1 MKRFDLRQMRERV
14 EKCLRDY
21 PMEIITGVIYFVIK
35 IVTDYTYCISDRP
48 DISETQ
54 AFFPEVFVVAYALN
68 TWVRRKIAVAYYAV
82 PLLMIAL
89 LALFY
94 KELHGFID
102 SMGFGCTLIA
112 AAILFFACAKNGEN
126 RAFSAETL
134 SKAEDLALSVFTGL
148 LFTGVMSAIYGSVEY
163 LFGIVINAYG
173 KTLFFSLYIV
183 MPVLFLTMH
192 GKSSPGPGKFV
203 KVMLNYILHPAVLVY
218 AAILY
223 LYAAKIAVEW
233 TLPEGNVAYM
243 VTAFVVAS
251 LAGQMM
257 QLVDAKK
264 VYGWYYRNFMWIALV
279 PLALF
284 WTGVA
289 YRVNAYGFTEARA
302 YFVVFGA
309 LMTLFVLMRLVRR
322 IYVYQWM
329 LFIAVAAV
337 AIFTYIPG
345 LSAED
350 IGLRSQIGRV
360 RSLASE
366 LGLLDKEEKLAGTG
380 KFTPKDERQRKKA
393 IEICEAY
400 DYVYYNISDGR
411 ISDYDERLAMV
422 ERILGKNEL
431 DRSRLDVTN
440 TVIYLPLPDNLPLPV
455 AGYSRAY
462 IDGKIDGDTIRFGN
476 GDRIP
481 LPGKAYFARYAD
493 MCEKMTDSRDGD
505 DSRQS
510 VEPFIFRNDTCMVV
524 FDRLCNFTED
534 GSWAV
539 SGGSSCYVFVK

>member
-1 MKRFDLRQMRERV
+1 MQESV
-14 EKCLRDY
+14 EECLRNY
-21 PMEIITGVIYFVIK
+21 PMEIITGVIYFYIK
-35 IVTDYTYCISDRP
+35 IVTDYNYSISDQP
-48 DISETQ
+48 DLSETQ
-54 AFFPEVFVVAYALN
+54 AFFPVVLAVTYALN
-68 TWVRRKIAVAYYAV
+68 TWVRRKVAAAYYAV

-112 AAILFFACAKNGEN
+112 VVMLFFACAKNGGN

-134 SKAEDLALSVFTGL
+134 SKAEDLALSVFTGM

-163 LFGIVINAYG
+163 LFGVVINAYG

-192 GKSSPGPGKFV
+192 GKSSSGPGKFV
-203 KVMLNYILHPAVLVY
+203 KVMLNYILHPAILIY

-233 TLPEGNVAYM
+233 TLPEGGVAYM
-243 VTAFVVAS
+243 VSAFVIAS
-251 LAGQMM
+251 LAGQML

-264 VYGWYYRNFMWIALV
+264 IYGWYYRNFLWIAIV

-289 YRVNAYGFTEARA
+289 YRVNAYGFTEARV
-302 YFVVFGA
+302 YLVVFGA

-329 LFIAVAAV
+329 LLVAVAAV

-345 LSAED
+345 ISADD
-350 IGLRSQIGRV
+350 IGLRSQINRV

-366 LGLLDKEEKLAGTG
+366 LGLLGKGGKLTGTAQ
-380 KFTPKDERQRKKA
+380 FSPKDEAQRQKA
-393 IEICEAY
+393 LEICEAY
-400 DYVYYNISDGR
+400 DYVYYNISDER
-411 ISDYDERLAMV
+411 ISDYDERSAMV
-422 ERILGKNEL
+422 ERVLGKNEL
-431 DRSRLDVTN
+431 DSSKLDVNKTF
-440 TVIYLPLPDNLPLPV
+440 IYLQLPDNLPLPV
-455 AGYSRAY
+455 EGYSRAY
-462 IDGKIDGDTIRFGN
+462 FDGCIGGDIIRFGN
-476 GDRIP
+476 GGKIP
-481 LPGKAYFARYAD
+481 LPGKAYFARHAD
-493 MCEKMTDSRDGD
+493 LCEKMADSRDGD

-510 VEPFIFRNDTCMVV
+510 VEPFIFSNDTCMVV
-524 FDRLCNFTED
+524 FDRLCGFTED

-539 SGGSSCYVFVK
+539 ASGSSCYVFVK

>member
-1 MKRFDLRQMRERV
+1 MQESV
-14 EKCLRDY
+14 EECLRNY
-21 PMEIITGVIYFVIK
+21 PMEIITGVIYFFIK
-35 IVTDYTYCISDRP
+35 IVTDYNYSISDRP
-48 DISETQ
+48 DLSETQ
-54 AFFPEVFVVAYALN
+54 VFFPVVFAVTYALN
-68 TWVRRKIAVAYYAV
+68 TWVRRKIAAAYYAV

-89 LALFY
+89 FALFY

-112 AAILFFACAKNGEN
+112 VVMLFFACAKNGVN

-134 SKAEDLALSVFTGL
+134 SKAEDLALSVFTGM

-163 LFGIVINAYG
+163 LFGVVINAYG

-192 GKSSPGPGKFV
+192 GKSSSGPGKFV
-203 KVMLNYILHPAVLVY
+203 KVMLNYILHPAILIY

-233 TLPEGNVAYM
+233 TLPEGGVAYM
-243 VTAFVVAS
+243 VSAFVIAS
-251 LAGQMM
+251 LAGQML

-264 VYGWYYRNFMWIALV
+264 IYGWYYRNFLWIAIV

-289 YRVNAYGFTEARA
+289 YRVNAYGFTEARV
-302 YFVVFGA
+302 YLVVFGA

-329 LFIAVAAV
+329 LLVAVAAV

-345 LSAED
+345 ISADD
-350 IGLRSQIGRV
+350 IGLRSQINRV

-366 LGLLDKEEKLAGTG
+366 LGLLGKGGKLAGTAQ
-380 KFTPKDERQRKKA
+380 FSPKDEAQRQKA
-393 IEICEAY
+393 LEICEAY
-400 DYVYYNISDGR
+400 DYVYYNISDER
-411 ISDYDERLAMV
+411 ISDYDERSAMV
-422 ERILGKNEL
+422 ERVLGKNEL
-431 DRSRLDVTN
+431 VRSRLEVVKSDV
-440 TVIYLPLPDNLPLPV
+440 YLQLPDNLPLPV
-455 AGYSRAY
+455 EGYSRAY
-462 IDGKIDGDTIRFGN
+462 FDGSIGGDTIRFGN
-476 GDRIP
+476 GGKIP

-493 MCEKMTDSRDGD
+493 LCEKMADSRDGD

-524 FDRLCNFTED
+524 FDRLCGFTED

-539 SGGSSCYVFVK
+539 ASGSSCYVFVK

>member
-1 MKRFDLRQMRERV
+1 MQESV
-14 EKCLRDY
+14 EECLRNY
-21 PMEIITGVIYFVIK
+21 PMEIITGVIYFFIK
-35 IVTDYTYCISDRP
+35 IVTDYNYSISDRP
-48 DISETQ
+48 DLSETQ
-54 AFFPEVFVVAYALN
+54 VFFPVVFAVTYALN
-68 TWVRRKIAVAYYAV
+68 TWVRRKIAAAYYAV

-89 LALFY
+89 FALFY

-112 AAILFFACAKNGEN
+112 VVMLFFACAKNGGN

-134 SKAEDLALSVFTGL
+134 SKAEDLALSVFTGM

-163 LFGIVINAYG
+163 LFGVVINAYG

-192 GKSSPGPGKFV
+192 GKSSPEPGKFV
-203 KVMLNYILHPAVLVY
+203 KVMLNYILHPAILIY

-233 TLPEGNVAYM
+233 TLPEGDVAYM
-243 VTAFVVAS
+243 VSAFVIAS
-251 LAGQMM
+251 LAGQML
-257 QLVDAKK
+257 QLVDAKRI
-264 VYGWYYRNFMWIALV
+264 YGWYYRNFLWIALI

-289 YRVNAYGFTEARA
+289 YRVNAYGFTEARV
-302 YFVVFGA
+302 YLVVFGA

-329 LFIAVAAV
+329 LLVAVAAV

-345 LSAED
+345 ISADD

-366 LGLLDKEEKLAGTG
+366 FGLLDKDGMLTGTAQ
-380 KFTPKDERQRKKA
+380 FSPKDEAQRKKA
-393 IEICEAY
+393 LEICEAY
-400 DYVYYNISDGR
+400 DYVYYNISDER
-411 ISDYDERLAMV
+411 ISDYAERSAMV

-431 DRSRLDVTN
+431 VMSRLEVVKSD
-440 TVIYLPLPDNLPLPV
+440 IYLPLPDNLPLPV
-455 AGYSRAY
+455 EGYSRAY
-462 IDGKIDGDTIRFGN
+462 FDGSIGGDTIRFGN
-476 GDRIP
+476 GGKIP

-493 MCEKMTDSRDGD
+493 LCEKMADSRDGD

-524 FDRLCNFTED
+524 FDRLYGLD
-534 GSWAV
+534 GIWTV

>member
-1 MKRFDLRQMRERV
+1 MQESV
-14 EKCLRDY
+14 EECLRNY
-21 PMEIITGVIYFVIK
+21 PMEIITGVIYFFIK
-35 IVTDYTYCISDRP
+35 IVTDYNYSISDRP
-48 DISETQ
+48 DLSETQ
-54 AFFPEVFVVAYALN
+54 VFFPVVFAVTYALN
-68 TWVRRKIAVAYYAV
+68 TWVRRKIAAAYYAV

-89 LALFY
+89 FALFY

-112 AAILFFACAKNGEN
+112 VVMLFFACAKNGGN

-134 SKAEDLALSVFTGL
+134 SKAEDLALSVFTGM

-163 LFGIVINAYG
+163 LFGVVINAYG

-192 GKSSPGPGKFV
+192 GKSSSGPGKFV
-203 KVMLNYILHPAVLVY
+203 KVMLNYILHPAILIY

-233 TLPEGNVAYM
+233 TLPEGGVAYM
-243 VTAFVVAS
+243 VSAFVIAS
-251 LAGQMM
+251 LAGQML

-264 VYGWYYRNFMWIALV
+264 IYGWYYRNFLWIAIV

-289 YRVNAYGFTEARA
+289 YRVNAYGFTEARV
-302 YFVVFGA
+302 YLVVFGA

-329 LFIAVAAV
+329 LLVAVAAV

-345 LSAED
+345 ISADD
-350 IGLRSQIGRV
+350 IGLRSQINRV

-366 LGLLDKEEKLAGTG
+366 LGLLGKGGKLTGTAQ
-380 KFTPKDERQRKKA
+380 FSPKDEAQRQKA
-393 IEICEAY
+393 LEICEAY
-400 DYVYYNISDGR
+400 DYVYYNISDER
-411 ISDYDERLAMV
+411 ISDYAGRYAMV
-422 ERILGKNEL
+422 ERVLGKNEL
-431 DRSRLDVTN
+431 DSSKLDVNKTF
-440 TVIYLPLPDNLPLPV
+440 IYLQLPDNLPLPV
-455 AGYSRAY
+455 EGYSRAY
-462 IDGKIDGDTIRFGN
+462 FDGSIGGDIIRFGN
-476 GDRIP
+476 GGKIP
-481 LPGKAYFARYAD
+481 LPGKAYFARHAD
-493 MCEKMTDSRDGD
+493 LCEKMADSRDGD

-524 FDRLCNFTED
+524 FDRLCGFTED

-539 SGGSSCYVFVK
+539 ASGSSCYVFVK

>member
-1 MKRFDLRQMRERV
+1 MKRVDLRKMRESV
-14 EKCLRDY
+14 EECLRNY
-21 PMEIITGVIYFVIK
+21 PMEIITGVIYFFIK
-35 IVTDYTYCISDRP
+35 IVTDYNYSISDQP
-48 DISETQ
+48 DLSETQ
-54 AFFPEVFVVAYALN
+54 AFFPVVLAVTYALN
-68 TWVRRKIAVAYYAV
+68 TWVRRKVAAAYYAV

-89 LALFY
+89 FALFY

-112 AAILFFACAKNGEN
+112 AVMLFFACAKNGGN

-134 SKAEDLALSVFTGL
+134 SKAEDLALSVFTGM

-163 LFGIVINAYG
+163 LFGVVINAYG

-192 GKSSPGPGKFV
+192 GKSSSGPGKFV
-203 KVMLNYILHPAVLVY
+203 KVMLNYILHPAILIY

-233 TLPEGNVAYM
+233 TLPEGGVAYM
-243 VTAFVVAS
+243 VSAFVIAS
-251 LAGQMM
+251 LAGQML
-257 QLVDAKK
+257 QLVDARK
-264 VYGWYYRNFMWIALV
+264 VYGWYYRNFLWIALV

-289 YRVNAYGFTEARA
+289 CRVNAYGFTEARV
-302 YFVVFGA
+302 YLVVFGA

-329 LFIAVAAV
+329 LLVAVAAV

-345 LSAED
+345 ISADD

-366 LGLLDKEEKLAGTG
+366 FGLLDKDGKLAGTAQ
-380 KFTPKDERQRKKA
+380 FTPKDDAQRKKA
-393 IEICEAY
+393 LEICEAY
-400 DYVYYNISDGR
+400 DYVYYNISDEH
-411 ISDYDERLAMV
+411 ISDYDERSAMV
-422 ERILGKNEL
+422 ERIMGKNEL
-431 DRSRLDVTN
+431 VRSRLEVVKSD
-440 TVIYLPLPDNLPLPV
+440 IYLPLPDNLPLQV

-462 IDGKIDGDTIRFGN
+462 FVGSIAGDTIRFGD
-476 GDRIP
+476 GGKIP
-481 LPGKAYFARYAD
+481 MPGASYFARYAD
-493 MCEKMTDSRDGD
+493 ACEKMVNSREGD
-505 DSRQS
+505 DSQQS
-510 VEPFIFRNDTCMVV
+510 VEPFIYRNDTCMVV
-524 FDRLCNFTED
+524 FDRLYGLD
-534 GSWAV
+534 GIWTV

>member
-1 MKRFDLRQMRERV
+1 M
-14 EKCLRDY
+14 
-21 PMEIITGVIYFVIK
+21 T
-35 IVTDYTYCISDRP
+35 
-48 DISETQ
+48 
-54 AFFPEVFVVAYALN
+54 YALN
-68 TWVRRKIAVAYYAV
+68 TWVRRKIAAAYYAV

-89 LALFY
+89 FALFY

-112 AAILFFACAKNGEN
+112 VVMLFFACAKNGGN

-134 SKAEDLALSVFTGL
+134 SKAEDLALSVFTGM

-163 LFGIVINAYG
+163 LFGIVINAYD

-203 KVMLNYILHPAVLVY
+203 KVMLNYILHPAILIY

-233 TLPEGNVAYM
+233 TLPEGGVAYM
-243 VTAFVVAS
+243 VSAFVIAS
-251 LAGQMM
+251 LAGQML

-264 VYGWYYRNFMWIALV
+264 IYGWYYRNFLWIAIV

-289 YRVNAYGFTEARA
+289 YRVNAYGFTEARV
-302 YFVVFGA
+302 YLVVFGA

-329 LFIAVAAV
+329 LLVAVAAV

-345 LSAED
+345 ISADD
-350 IGLRSQIGRV
+350 IGLRSQINRV

-366 LGLLDKEEKLAGTG
+366 LGLLGKDGMLTGTAQ
-380 KFTPKDERQRKKA
+380 FSPKDEAQRKKA
-393 IEICEAY
+393 LEICEAY
-400 DYVYYNISDGR
+400 DYVYYNISDER
-411 ISDYDERLAMV
+411 ISDYDERSAMV
-422 ERILGKNEL
+422 ERVLGKNEL
-431 DRSRLDVTN
+431 VRSRLEVVKSDV
-440 TVIYLPLPDNLPLPV
+440 YLPLPDNLPIPV
-455 AGYSRAY
+455 EGYSRAY
-462 IDGKIDGDTIRFGN
+462 FDGCIGGDIIRFGN
-476 GDRIP
+476 GGKIP
-481 LPGKAYFARYAD
+481 LPGKAYFARHAD
-493 MCEKMTDSRDGD
+493 LCEKMADSRDGD

-524 FDRLCNFTED
+524 FDRLCGFTED

-539 SGGSSCYVFVK
+539 ASGSICYVFVK

>member
-1 MKRFDLRQMRERV
+1 MQESV
-14 EKCLRDY
+14 EECLRDY
-21 PMEIITGVIYFVIK
+21 PMEIITGVIYFFIK
-35 IVTDYTYCISDRP
+35 IVTDYNYSISDRP
-48 DISETQ
+48 DLSETQ
-54 AFFPEVFVVAYALN
+54 VFFPVVFAVTYALN
-68 TWVRRKIAVAYYAV
+68 TWVRRKIAAAYYAV

-89 LALFY
+89 FALFY

-112 AAILFFACAKNGEN
+112 VVMLFFACAKNGGN

-134 SKAEDLALSVFTGL
+134 SKAEDLALSVFTGM

-163 LFGIVINAYG
+163 LFGVVINAYG

-192 GKSSPGPGKFV
+192 GKSSSGPGKFV
-203 KVMLNYILHPAVLVY
+203 KVMLNYILHPAILIY

-233 TLPEGNVAYM
+233 TLPEGGVAYM
-243 VTAFVVAS
+243 VSAFVIAS
-251 LAGQMM
+251 LAGQML

-264 VYGWYYRNFMWIALV
+264 IYGWYYRNFLWIAIV

-289 YRVNAYGFTEARA
+289 YRVNAYGFTEARV
-302 YFVVFGA
+302 YLVVFGA

-329 LFIAVAAV
+329 LLVAVAAV

-345 LSAED
+345 ISADD
-350 IGLRSQIGRV
+350 IGLRSQINRV

-366 LGLLDKEEKLAGTG
+366 LGLLGKDGMLTGTAQ
-380 KFTPKDERQRKKA
+380 FSPKDEAQRQKA
-393 IEICEAY
+393 LEICEAY
-400 DYVYYNISDGR
+400 DYVYYNISDER
-411 ISDYDERLAMV
+411 ISDYAGRSDMV
-422 ERILGKNEL
+422 ERVLGKNEL
-431 DRSRLDVTN
+431 DSSKLDVNKTF
-440 TVIYLPLPDNLPLPV
+440 IYLQLPDNLPLPV
-455 AGYSRAY
+455 EGYSRAY
-462 IDGKIDGDTIRFGN
+462 FDGCIGGDIIRFGN
-476 GDRIP
+476 GGKIP

-493 MCEKMTDSRDGD
+493 LCEKMADSRDGD

-524 FDRLCNFTED
+524 FDRLCGFTED

-539 SGGSSCYVFVK
+539 ASGSSCYVFVK